1 MRQKTKDCNLQYM
14 NGFITEFELAIIW
27 LIAFILATLDIF
39 EAFRYQY
46 YVVYVY
52 YSNHML
58 PKSISLW
65 LKYGNQLLI
74 YHKYQVFHIGHMIW
88 SLWNGHYNM
97 GTCGL
102 YVNDIIPDIPPN
114 VIYRE
119 RIKFGSQDI
128 IKQITTRKM
137 VLFILSRRWF
147 EIVTTVDNAI
157 TIFM

>member
-1 MRQKTKDCNLQYM
+1 MLLKLLLVYVLVCHSYSCPMIAFWADCVVHRSLRKLKCCLNVMKKDFNLQYI

-74 YHKYQVFHIGHMIW
+74 YLKYQVFHMGHMIW
-88 SLWNGHYNM
+88 SLWYGPY
-97 GTCGL
+97 
-102 YVNDIIPDIPPN
+102 D
-114 VIYRE
+114 
-119 RIKFGSQDI
+119 
-128 IKQITTRKM
+128 M
-137 VLFILSRRWF
+137 VPMTWTL
-147 EIVTTVDNAI
+147 
-157 TIFM
+157 